1 MQTELEEWPQGR
13 GGRVPVVGVSSFGMG
28 GTNCHLVL
36 TAAPEV
42 SREPEPEPEP
52 VPVSG
57 VVPWVVSARSAGAL
71 REQAEKLAGFVEGRP
86 EAEPADVGFSLATA
100 RTLFE
105 HRAVVLGGDRE
116 ELLAGLR
123 ALAEGGSAG
132 DVVRGRA
139 SGAGGV
145 ALLFSGQGSQRVG
158 MGRGLYETFPVFA
171 EAFDAACVFLDR
183 ELAPE
188 LRVGSVG
195 SLREVVFAEPGS
207 EIGRLLDETVFTQAG
222 LFAVESALF
231 ALVSWLGV
239 RPDAVMGHS
248 VGEITAAWAAGVF
261 SLEDACVLVAAR
273 GGLMQAARSG
283 GAMVA
288 IAAPEA
294 EVVEH
299 LAPYEGRVS
308 VAAVNGPAAVVV
320 SGDTDAVTEIADHFR
335 EQGVRTKRLTVS
347 HAFHSPHM
355 DTAADA
361 FEQALSGVVFHEP
374 SLAVISNI
382 TGAEAEPGT
391 LTTPAY
397 WARHIRA
404 AVRFHDGIATLH
416 ARGVTTYLELGPD
429 PVLTSLVRDAL
440 DGRGSAVAAACVLQR
455 DKDEVRSLPRALA
468 VAFVSGTETDWA
480 PLLGA
485 GRRIGL
491 PTYAFQRKRYWIDV
505 PGLTAPTTGTVTN
518 APADAEPEKDGDEAD
533 QILGEWA
540 QKLRT
545 LTSKKGDQLRQKLIT
560 DLVCRHTAQILAY
573 ESAEAVDPTLP
584 FRDLGYNSLTSV
596 ELRSRLAADLGI
608 ALPSSLVYDYPTPEV
623 LARHI
628 VRDLVEAPDPQT
640 VDAVLSGLDDSSD
653 EPLAVIGMGCR
664 YPGGVVS
671 PEGLWDLVSGG
682 VDAIGELPG
691 DRGWDLD
698 ELYDPERG
706 LSGRTYT
713 RHGGFVYDADT
724 FDAEFFGISPRE
736 AAAMDPQQRLLL
748 ETAWEALERA
758 RIVPGSLRGSRTGVF
773 VGAMT
778 QEYGPRLYEPAA
790 GSEGYLLTGTTAS
803 VASGRVAY
811 ALGLEGPAVTVDT
824 A

>member
-1 MQTELEEWPQGR
+1 MQTELEEWPHDG

-42 SREPEPEPEP
+42 SREPEP
-52 VPVSG
+52 VSVSVSG
-57 VVPWVVSARSAGAL
+57 VVPWVVSARTAQAL
-71 REQAEKLAGFVEGRP
+71 REQAANLTGYVAERP
-86 EAEPADVGFSLATA
+86 DTDPMDVGFSLATA

-105 HRAVVLGGDRE
+105 HRAVVLGEGRE

-145 ALLFSGQGSQRVG
+145 ALLFSGQGSQRTG
-158 MGRGLYETFPVFA
+158 MGRELYETFPVFA

-183 ELAPE
+183 ELDRE
-188 LRVGSVG
+188 LAKSPVG
-195 SLREVVFAEPGS
+195 SLREIVFAEPGS

-273 GGLMQAARSG
+273 GRLMQAARCG
-283 GAMVA
+283 GAMAA
-288 IAAPEA
+288 IAAPET
-294 EVVEH
+294 EITEH
-299 LAPYEGRVS
+299 LASYEGRVS
-308 VAAVNGPAAVVV
+308 VAAVNGPAAVVI
-320 SGDTDAVTEIADHFR
+320 SGDIDAVTEITDHFR
-335 EQGVRTKRLTVS
+335 ERNTRTKRLTVS

-361 FEQALSGVVFHEP
+361 FEQALTGITFHEP
-374 SLAVISNI
+374 SLTVISNL
-382 TGAEAEPGT
+382 TGAEAGEGE

-491 PTYAFQRKRYWIDV
+491 PTYAFQRKRHWIDV

-518 APADAEPEKDGDEAD
+518 APADADAEPEDEDNESWAGRLRGLTDGQRITLIAD
-533 QILGEWA
+533 
-540 QKLRT
+540 
-545 LTSKKGDQLRQKLIT
+545 LIR
-560 DLVCRHTAQILAY
+560 RHTAEILEY
-573 ESAEAVDPTLP
+573 DTEDEVDRALP
-584 FRDLGYNSLTSV
+584 FKELGYNSLTSV

-608 ALPSSLVYDYPTPEV
+608 ALPSSLVYDHPTPEV
-623 LARHI
+623 LAGHI
-628 VRDLVEAPDPQT
+628 VAALLGAAGPADLPAAAT
-640 VDAVLSGLDDSSD
+640 AAYD
-653 EPLAVIGMGCR
+653 EPLAIVGMACR
-664 YPGGVVS
+664 YPGGVTS
-671 PEGLWDLVSGG
+671 PEELWQLVASGT
-682 VDAIGELPG
+682 DAIGPLPDG
-691 DRGWDLD
+691 RGWDLD
-698 ELYDPERG
+698 ALYNPERG
-706 LSGRTYT
+706 APDTTYT

-736 AAAMDPQQRLLL
+736 AQAMEPQQRLLL
-748 ETAWEALERA
+748 ETAWESLETA
-758 RIVPGSLRGSRTGVF
+758 GIVPRTLKGSRTGVF

-778 QEYGPRLYEPAA
+778 QEYGPRLHEPAKDA
-790 GSEGYLLTGTTAS
+790 GGYLLTGTTAS